1 MKRSIMRLF
10 RVALSAGGT
19 FFIACAYG
27 PVDEGGPLVS
37 GRVLHNG
44 TGLTDLNVCATIDE
58 IDYCARSQAGGAYD
72 LLALPEVLQSA
83 TAGFTLCA
91 EDDLGVTGG
100 AVVKTCETVPAG
112 PTPFTMDLEMDEPQ
126 L

>member
-1 MKRSIMRLF
+1 MKSSILRLL

-44 TGLTDLNVCATIDE
+44 NGLVDLNVCATVDE
-58 IDYCARSQAGGAYD
+58 IDYCVRSQAGGTYD
-72 LLALPEVLQSA
+72 LQALPEVLQAA
-83 TAGFTLCA
+83 TGGFTLCA
-91 EDDLGVTGG
+91 EDDLGVTAG
-100 AVVKTCETVPAG
+100 AVVKTCEEVPAG
-112 PTPFTMDLEMDEPQ
+112 PAPFTLDLEMDEPQ
-126 L
+126 M

>member
-1 MKRSIMRLF
+1 MKTSILRLL

-27 PVDEGGPLVS
+27 PVDEGAPLVS

-44 TGLTDLNVCATIDE
+44 AGLADLNVCATVGAVDH
-58 IDYCARSQAGGAYD
+58 CARSQAGGAYS
-72 LLALPEVLQSA
+72 LAALPEVLQAA

-91 EDDLGVTGG
+91 EDDLGVTAG

-112 PTPFTMDLEMDEPQ
+112 STPFNVDLEMDEP